1 MNIYSISKKGVRDQN
16 EDAETIFINSNNN
29 DTKSNKINMFG
40 IYDGH
45 GGKHVSKY
53 ISEKLPK
60 YFKSLDTKYP
70 LSGRYI
76 RNIFKEI
83 QTELEKKYTEM
94 CECCGS
100 TCLLAIDYIHEQ
112 KRFIDI
118 INLGDSRCVI
128 SRGNKANIITSDHKP
143 NWPDERERIKKMGGE
158 IYFDGADWRIG
169 DLSVSRAFGDL
180 DNKPYISC
188 IPDIFRYKISKKDQ
202 FMILACDGLWDVM
215 EGQEVVNFIIT
226 NCYDL
231 DGNRINKKTNITR
244 LLAEYALKKGSMDN
258 ITIIVVFFH

>member
-1 MNIYSISKKGVRDQN
+1 MNIYSISKKGMREHN
-16 EDAETIFINSNNN
+16 EDYETIYINSNNN
-29 DTKSNKINMFG
+29 DIKSKKINIFG

-45 GGKHVSKY
+45 GGKYISKY
-53 ISEKLPK
+53 LSEKIPD
-60 YFKSLDTKYP
+60 YFKKNDVQYP
-70 LSGRYI
+70 LSGRYV
-76 RNIFKEI
+76 RNVFKEI
-83 QTELEKKYTEM
+83 QNDLEKNHSSYSEY
-94 CECCGS
+94 CGS

-143 NWPDERERIKKMGGE
+143 NWPTEKERIKKMGGE

-188 IPDIFRYKISKKDQ
+188 VPDIYRYKLSKKDQ
-202 FMILACDGLWDVM
+202 FMVLACDGLWDVM
-215 EGQEVVNFIIT
+215 DGQYVVNFIIT
-226 NCYDL
+226 NCYDSEY
-231 DGNRINKKTNITR
+231 NRINKKTNIAR
-244 LLAEYALKKGSMDN
+244 LLAENALKKGSTDN
-258 ITIIVVFFH
+258 ITIIIVFF